1 MLDFM
6 IESDITAHDENC
18 RNSLHYTTQ
27 IADRI
32 AEPIEFGVTRRQ
44 GVDGAFN
51 YLSQADEAT
60 Q

>member
-1 MLDFM
+1 M
-6 IESDITAHDENC
+6 IESDITAHDENYWD
-18 RNSLHYTTQ
+18 SLHYTSE

-32 AEPIEFGVTRRQ
+32 AERIEFGVTRRQ

-51 YLSQADEAT
+51 YLSPADEAT